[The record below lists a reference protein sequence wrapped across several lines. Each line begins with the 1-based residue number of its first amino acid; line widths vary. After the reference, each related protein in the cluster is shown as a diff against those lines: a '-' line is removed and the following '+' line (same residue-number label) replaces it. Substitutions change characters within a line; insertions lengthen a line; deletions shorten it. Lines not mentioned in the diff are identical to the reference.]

1 MSQPHKLPILLEKK
15 SNQLVL
21 RLGIDLFPINC
32 PIRPATFLD
41 TGSVLFLK
49 LSYLQQFGLRVH

>member
-1 MSQPHKLPILLEKK
+1 MNQSHKLLLLLEK

-32 PIRPATFLD
+32 PIRPSTFLD
-41 TGSVLFLK
+41 TSSVLFLK
-49 LSYLQQFGLRVH
+49 LSYLKQFVLWVS

>member
-1 MSQPHKLPILLEKK
+1 MSQSHKLLILLEQ

-32 PIRPATFLD
+32 PIRPSTFLD

-49 LSYLQQFGLRVH
+49 LSYLKQFVLWVP